1 MKVQF
6 LIDNKKSWIISFI
19 KNFIIRNKQKYK
31 LSLIHNHNSIKKSD
45 ITFIGSHVKTG
56 RRYWGSSNKTD
67 TYLEL

>member
-19 KNFIIRNKQKYK
+19 KNFIIRNKQKYN

-45 ITFIGSHVKTG
+45 IT
-56 RRYWGSSNKTD
+56 Y
-67 TYLEL
+67 